1 MYPAQLLILAVL
13 GSLLGILLLSL
24 ALWFLG

>member
-1 MYPAQLLILAVL
+1 MYLVQLLILAVL